1 MKRMY
6 VEVDPSFSFPGTA
19 RKAQRRYAPPH
30 RHADSLSLCY
40 CVSFYVTLPISICLS
55 TTPHLCFRESLSI
68 ALDVYVS
75 AFTAACLSLYPWLFG
90 CIYLCVCVCIYIY
103 IYMYVY
109 IYIYIY
115 IFLSIGLYLYV
126 SLPVCIFL
134 YLLFIV
140 CVYVRVYSCLPQL
153 LYFRLYRGRGRRRG
167 RKGRRR
173 TKRTKKRPKEED

>member
-6 VEVDPSFSFPGTA
+6 LEVDPSFSFPGTA

-90 CIYLCVCVCIYIY
+90 CIYLCVCHCIYIY

-115 IFLSIGLYLYV
+115 ISSCPSVYICMHHCLYVFSSICYLYFV
-126 SLPVCIFL
+126 CMCVCIVV
-134 YLLFIV
+134 YL
-140 CVYVRVYSCLPQL
+140 SCSISACI
-153 LYFRLYRGRGRRRG
+153 G
-167 RKGRRR
+167 
-173 TKRTKKRPKEED
+173 EE